1 MSIFQRWFGSKD
13 TFIPR
18 SLEGTEFM
26 FSKDRGEYTLPME
39 LIARELSEI
48 RKGVS
53 GIQSDVAD
61 VRSDVSALAQ
71 DVKGLGSTQHR
82 HETWLTK
89 IDGDVIALRGFPQ
102 KIESVEKTVLR
113 LESDVEKQKSTIS
126 ELKSFQTSET
136 AIDATKKAGLS
147 RFQAFLTIASIFI
160 SMGSTVLLA
169 IVWILSRLPPV

>member
-1 MSIFQRWFGSKD
+1 MSLFQRWFGTSEHP
-13 TFIPR
+13 TIN
-18 SLEGTEFM
+18 LEGTEYM
-26 FSKDRGEYTLPME
+26 FSKSRDFTIPME

-53 GIQSDVAD
+53 GIQSDIAD
-61 VRSDVSALAQ
+61 VRTDVSALSQ

-102 KIESVEKTVLR
+102 KIEAVEKAVVR
-113 LESDVEKQKSTIS
+113 LESEFDKQKNTIS
-126 ELKSFQTSET
+126 DLRNFQTSET

-147 RFQAFLTIASIFI
+147 RFQAFLTIVSIFI
-160 SMGSTVLLA
+160 SMGSTILLA
-169 IVWILSRLPPV
+169 IVWILSRLPPT